1 MKEKSAS
8 RREFLRKSSALAAG
22 SLAVGTGLPG
32 AVQAQTENDLS
43 RLPREVWIAT
53 VSQMDVSAETPE
65 EMTGRII
72 QIMERSAVYQ
82 PDIICLPEVFP
93 FSNVTKKL
101 KLPDKVAFSK
111 NVIEQFSAY
120 ARENRCYVICP
131 VYTTENGNVFNSS
144 VVIDRFGKQL
154 GSYHKIHPTEGELA
168 AGLSPGPLKPPV
180 FQADFGTIGVQI
192 CFDLLWNDGW
202 NALQKQGAEMVFFPA
217 AYAGGI
223 ALSTKAW
230 ENKYVVVSSTRKNTS
245 KICYIS
251 GETVAKT
258 GSWDKNLICAP
269 VNLEK
274 VFLHTWPAVLK
285 FESIRQKYGKKIK
298 ITNYDEEE
306 WSIIESR
313 SPEIKIKDVLKEFDL
328 KNHEQHTHD
337 AETAQIS
344 ARKNM
349 QR

>member
-22 SLAVGTGLPG
+22 SLAVGAGFPG
-32 AVQAQTENDLS
+32 AVQAQTEKKLN

-53 VSQMDVSAETPE
+53 VSQMDLSAETPE
-65 EMTGRII
+65 EMTSQMI
-72 QIMERSAVYQ
+72 QIMKKSVVYQ

-111 NVIEQFSAY
+111 NVIEQFLAF
-120 ARENRCYVICP
+120 AKENSCYVICP
-131 VYTTENGNVFNSS
+131 VYTRENGHVFNSS
-144 VVIDRFGKQL
+144 VFIDRQGKQL
-154 GSYHKIHPTEGELA
+154 GSYHKIHPTEGELD
-168 AGLSPGPLKPPV
+168 AGISPGPLKPPV
-180 FQADFGTIGVQI
+180 FETDFGTIGVQI
-192 CFDLLWNDGW
+192 CFDLLWNNGW
-202 NALQKQGAEMVFFPA
+202 NALQKQGAEIVFFPA
-217 AYAGGI
+217 AYSGGI
-223 ALSTKAW
+223 ALNAKAW
-230 ENKYVVVSSTRKNTS
+230 ENKYVVVSSTRKNTA
-245 KICYIS
+245 KICDIS
-251 GETVAKT
+251 GETLAET

-269 VNLEK
+269 VNLDK
-274 VFLHTWPAVLK
+274 AFLHTWPAVKK
-285 FESIRQKYGKKIK
+285 FESIRQKYGRKIK

-313 SPEIKIKDVLKEFDL
+313 SPEIKVKDILKEFNL
-328 KNHEQHTHD
+328 KSHEQHTHD

-349 QR
+349 